1 MNILCKNL
9 LILCVILMTSNIAS
23 AQSAGSVLVT
33 VNGSK
38 ITVAQLNDWV
48 ASAVAD
54 GNQDTPQL
62 RQNILNDLVMRE
74 AINQDVKKTGLLSKG
89 NNAFKV
95 KLAEQ
100 NAIVELWF
108 AQYFKVHPVTEADV
122 KAEYDKQVALS
133 KDPKNAKEY
142 QVSQIVVATEAEAL
156 SLMKQIKD
164 PSSFAILAKEKSLDK
179 STSERGGLVGWAL
192 PSQLAAPMNEIVPT
206 LTKGKIAPKPIQTNV
221 GWYIIQLDDVK
232 PVVIP
237 PFDQVKENI
246 ARALIQQKRQEAITQ
261 LMSASKITKT
271 N

>member
-1 MNILCKNL
+1 MNVFCKNL
-9 LILCVILMTSNIAS
+9 LLLCVILMTSNLAS
-23 AQSAGSVLVT
+23 AQASGTVLVT
-33 VNGSK
+33 VNGSN
-38 ITVAQLNDWV
+38 ITSDQLNEWV

-74 AINQDVKKTGLLSKG
+74 AINQEVKKTGLLKTG

-100 NAIVELWF
+100 NAIAELWF
-108 AQYFKVHPVTEADV
+108 AQYFKTHPVTDNDV
-122 KAEYDKQVALS
+122 KAEYQKQVALS
-133 KDPKNAKEY
+133 KDPKNSKEY
-142 QVSQIVVATEAEAL
+142 QVSQIVVGTEAEAL

-164 PSSFAILAKEKSLDK
+164 PASFAILAKEKSLDK
-179 STSERGGLVGWAL
+179 ATSEKGGLVGWAL
-192 PSQLAAPMNEIVPT
+192 ASQLAPPMNEIVPT

-232 PVVIP
+232 PIVIP

-246 ARALIQQKRQEAITQ
+246 ARVLIQQKRQEAINQ
-261 LMSASKITKT
+261 LMSASKITKA

>member
-1 MNILCKNL
+1 
-9 LILCVILMTSNIAS
+9 MTTTIS
-23 AQSAGSVLVT
+23 AAESSGLTLVT
-33 VNGSK
+33 VNDDK
-38 ITVAQLNDWV
+38 ITNNQLNEWV

-74 AINQDVKKTGLLSKG
+74 AINQDVKKSGLLTKG

-95 KLAEQ
+95 KLAQQ

-108 AQYFKVHPVTEADV
+108 AQYFKTHPITEADV
-122 KAEYDKQVALS
+122 KAEYEKQVVLS
-133 KDPKNAKEY
+133 KDPKNSNEY

-156 SLMKQIKD
+156 SLIKQIKD
-164 PSSFAILAKEKSLDK
+164 PASFAILAKEKSLDK
-179 STSERGGLVGWAL
+179 TTSERGGLVGWAL
-192 PSQLAAPMNEIVPT
+192 ASQLTLPMNEIVPT

-237 PFDQVKENI
+237 PFDQVKESI
-246 ARALIQQKRQEAITQ
+246 ARALIQMKRQEAISQ
-261 LMSASKITKT
+261 LMGSAKIVAS

>member
-1 MNILCKNL
+1 
-9 LILCVILMTSNIAS
+9 MTSNISS

-38 ITVAQLNDWV
+38 ITTNQLNDWV

-54 GNQDTPQL
+54 GNPDTPQL

-74 AINQDVKKTGLLSKG
+74 AINQDVKKTGLLNKG

-108 AQYFKVHPVTEADV
+108 AQYLKAHPITEADV
-122 KAEYDKQVALS
+122 QAEYDKQVALS
-133 KDPKNAKEY
+133 KDPKNSKEY

-156 SLMKQIKD
+156 ALMKQIKD

-246 ARALIQQKRQEAITQ
+246 ARAMIQQKRQEAVSQ
-261 LMSASKITKT
+261 LMGAAKIVKT

>member
-1 MNILCKNL
+1 
-9 LILCVILMTSNIAS
+9 MTSNISS
-23 AQSAGSVLVT
+23 AQSSDNVLVT
-33 VNGSK
+33 VNGNK
-38 ITVAQLNDWV
+38 ITSNQLNDWV

-74 AINQDVKKTGLLSKG
+74 AISQDVKKTGLLSQG

-108 AQYFKVHPVTEADV
+108 AKYLKTHPVTDNDV
-122 KAEYDKQVALS
+122 KAEYQKQLALS
-133 KDPKNAKEY
+133 KEPSNSNEY
-142 QVSQIVVATEAEAL
+142 QVSQIVVGTEAEAL

-164 PSSFAILAKEKSLDK
+164 PTSFAILAKEKSLDK
-179 STSERGGLVGWAL
+179 TTSDKGGLVGWAL
-192 PSQLAAPMNEIVPT
+192 ASQLASPMNEIVPT

-221 GWYIIQLDDVK
+221 GWYIIQLNDVK

-237 PFDQVKENI
+237 PFDQVKDNL
-246 ARALIQQKRQEAITQ
+246 ARALIQQKRQEAINQ
-261 LMSASKITKT
+261 LMSTTKISKA